1 MNTNT
6 ELSRI
11 IQNKYMRNSF
21 LIKGFNKITFLSW
34 VVFIGFNFGNHVF
47 AQTRELNIPEVQY
60 TTLEDYYSTGA
71 EISCTAR
78 VFSNG
83 LIDQLCAIYYTIY
96 KDDFDMPIASVGDF
110 GNISY
115 TVRSQGSNYMT
126 QEIINGVGY
135 LSVKPLWTVY
145 KAFSL
150 GIFDNYCVNRNRP
163 LALSMMF
170 NEPGVYKFNAEI
182 QSCTNLGAELSTSS
196 YTANGAL
203 GCGDDSHIDKVA
215 STCDNPT
222 TLFTDAIYVTICHDN
237 FISFLSGSTEYCPGD
252 EINLVYTIGENDD
265 EVDMNLLP
273 SWISPEIDQNT
284 NTLTLTGNV
293 PEYDADN
300 SIISFNV
307 RTQSQMNP
315 TDCPGAIINQS
326 IAIKNAQTPMIS
338 GDNLICEAGGIVILT
353 SNIATTWSSSNAG
366 TVIIDQTAPDF
377 EVIITAQNPGTTIIT
392 CQENSSECNL
402 ISGEF
407 VLTIGENF
415 ETTISE
421 TICEGDAYL
430 IGEQELVSAGE
441 YILNLITQS
450 GCDST
455 VILALQVNELSSTE
469 FYIEDESYTWNGIEY
484 TQSGDYVQTF
494 SDVNNCDSLVTLHL
508 TIATDIA
515 SFSSAKETIN
525 VYPNPVSECLHI
537 DIVNDSDASYSIVL
551 TDVMGK
557 VLIKKDNAFDDNI
570 IEVSHIS
577 GGIYFISIVSDNMIV
592 FTRVINKE

>member
-1 MNTNT
+1 MFK
-6 ELSRI
+6 EISLLKKR
-11 IQNKYMRNSF
+11 
-21 LIKGFNKITFLSW
+21 FNKIIFLSW
-34 VVFIGFNFGNHVF
+34 VVFMGFNFGNSAI
-47 AQTRELNIPEVQY
+47 AQTPPPYVPNIPAVVY
-60 TTLEDYYSTGA
+60 TPLQDYYSTGS
-71 EISCTAR
+71 EISCTAK
-78 VFSNG
+78 VYSNG

-96 KDDFDMPIASVGDF
+96 KDDFDTPITSVGDF

-126 QEIINGVGY
+126 QEIVNGIGY
-135 LSVKPLWTVY
+135 LGVKPLWTVY

-163 LALSMMF
+163 LVLSMMF

-182 QSCTNLGAELSTSS
+182 QSCTNIGAELSSSS

-203 GCGDDSHIDKVA
+203 GCGVDSHVDKVA

-222 TLFTDAIYVTICHDN
+222 TLFTDAIYVTICEDN
-237 FISFLSGSTEYCPGD
+237 FISFSSGSTEFCPGE
-252 EINLVYTIGENDD
+252 EINLVYNIGEYDD
-265 EVDMNLLP
+265 KVDMSLLP
-273 SWISPEIDQNT
+273 SWMIPIIDPNT
-284 NTLTLTGNV
+284 NTLILTGNA
-293 PEYDADN
+293 PEYDSENPIINFDVRIQ
-300 SIISFNV
+300 SIL
-307 RTQSQMNP
+307 NP
-315 TDCPGAIINQS
+315 TDCPGTAISQFIT
-326 IAIKNAQTPMIS
+326 IKNAQAPIIS
-338 GDNLICEAGGIVILT
+338 GDNLICEPGGTVTLT
-353 SNIATTWSSSNAG
+353 SNIATTWSSSNTEIA
-366 TVIIDQTAPDF
+366 TIHQTAPDS
-377 EVIITAQNPGTTIIT
+377 EVVVSAQNLGTTIIT

-402 ISGEF
+402 ISDEF
-407 VLTIGENF
+407 ILTIGENF

-508 TIATDIA
+508 TITTDIA
-515 SFSSAKETIN
+515 SFSSSKETIN
-525 VYPNPVSECLHI
+525 IYPNPVSECLHI
-537 DIVNDSDASYSIVL
+537 DIATNKDASFSIIL
-551 TDVMGK
+551 TDVMGR
-557 VLIKKDNAFDDNI
+557 VLIKKDNAFDNNI
-570 IEVSHIS
+570 IDVSQIS
-577 GGIYFISIVSDNMIV
+577 GGLYFISIVCDNKII
-592 FTRVINKE
+592 FKRIINKK

>member
-1 MNTNT
+1 MKNDHLKNG
-6 ELSRI
+6 
-11 IQNKYMRNSF
+11 
-21 LIKGFNKITFLSW
+21 IKKITLLW
-34 VVFIGFNFGNHVF
+34 VVIICLNMGSHVF
-47 AQTRELNIPEVQY
+47 AQTRNLNIPEVQY
-60 TTLEDYYSTGA
+60 TTLEDYYNTGT
-71 EISCTAR
+71 EIFCTAR
-78 VFSNG
+78 VYSNG

-96 KDDFDMPIASVGDF
+96 KDDFDTPITSVGDF

-126 QEIINGVGY
+126 QEIINGIGY

-163 LALSMMF
+163 LVLSMMF

-182 QSCTNLGAELSTSS
+182 QSCTNIGAELSSSS

-203 GCGDDSHIDKVA
+203 GCGVDSHVDKVA

-222 TLFTDAIYVTICHDN
+222 TLFTDAIYVTICEDN
-237 FISFLSGSTEYCPGD
+237 FISFSSGSTEFCPGE
-252 EINLVYTIGENDD
+252 EINLVYNIGEYDD
-265 EVDMNLLP
+265 KVDMGLLP
-273 SWISPEIDQNT
+273 SWMIPIIDPNT
-284 NTLTLTGNV
+284 NTLILTGNA
-293 PEYDADN
+293 PEYDSENPIINFDVRIQ
-300 SIISFNV
+300 SIL
-307 RTQSQMNP
+307 NP
-315 TDCPGAIINQS
+315 TDCPGAAISQFIT
-326 IAIKNAQTPMIS
+326 IKNAQAPIIS
-338 GDNLICEAGGIVILT
+338 GDNLICEPGGTVTLT
-353 SNIATTWSSSNAG
+353 SNIATTWSSSNTEIA
-366 TVIIDQTAPDF
+366 TIHQTAPDS
-377 EVIITAQNPGTTIIT
+377 EVVVSAQNPGTTIIT

-402 ISGEF
+402 ISDEF
-407 VLTIGENF
+407 ILTIGENF

-484 TQSGDYVQTF
+484 KQSGDYVQTF

-508 TIATDIA
+508 TITTDIA
-515 SFSSAKETIN
+515 GFSSAKETIN

-537 DIVNDSDASYSIVL
+537 DIANDSDAAYSIVL
-551 TDVMGK
+551 TDVMGR
-557 VLIKKDNAFDDNI
+557 VLIKKDNAFVDNI
-570 IEVSHIS
+570 IDVSHIP
-577 GGIYFISIVSDNMIV
+577 GGAYFISIVSDNKII
-592 FTRVINKE
+592 FTRVINNE